1 MTSVA
6 EPREAPRT
14 SVLRR
19 VLLLLPLA
27 VFLGLAGLFLLRL
40 GAGDPSIVP
49 SALIGR
55 PAPAIDLP
63 PLAGVPVPGLSS
75 ADLAAGHVTVLNVF
89 ASWCAEC
96 HQEHPA
102 LTALAQ
108 DPAFEAT
115 GASLAGLVYKD
126 DPDNARRYLGAKGNP
141 FARLGTDRSGRAG
154 IDFGV
159 YGVPETFVIRGDGVI
174 AYKLVGA
181 LTAENRPALMAA
193 IAAALPF
200 SRHAGEGGTAKP

>member
-1 MTSVA
+1 MTSIADGGEA
-6 EPREAPRT
+6 ERP
-14 SVLRR
+14 SVRR
-19 VLLLLPLA
+19 RILLLLPLA

-40 GAGDPSIVP
+40 GAGDPALVP

-55 PAPAIDLP
+55 RAPAIDLP
-63 PLAGVPVPGLSS
+63 PLAGLAVPGLST
-75 ADLAAGHVTVLNVF
+75 ADLSAGHVTVVNVF
-89 ASWCAEC
+89 ASWCVEC
-96 HQEHPA
+96 HDEHPA

-108 DPAFEAT
+108 DPAFQAT
-115 GASLAGLVYKD
+115 GASLVGLVYKD

-181 LTAENRPALMAA
+181 VTPDNRPALMAA
-193 IAAALPF
+193 ITAAAA
-200 SRHAGEGGTAKP
+200 R

>member
-1 MTSVA
+1 MTSIA
-6 EPREAPRT
+6 DPREAT
-14 SVLRR
+14 SSLRR
-19 VLLLLPLA
+19 RLLLLLPLV

-55 PAPAIDLP
+55 PAPVIDLP
-63 PLAGVPVPGLSS
+63 PLAGLPVPGLST

-102 LTALAQ
+102 LADLAQ
-108 DPAFEAT
+108 DPAFEAS

-181 LTAENRPALMAA
+181 LTPDNRPALMAA
-193 IAAALPF
+193 IEAAAA
-200 SRHAGEGGTAKP
+200 H

>member
-1 MTSVA
+1 MTSMA
-6 EPREAPRT
+6 DTGEAPR
-14 SVLRR
+14 SSIRRR

-40 GAGDPSIVP
+40 RAGDPSIVP
-49 SALIGR
+49 SALIGQ

-63 PLAGVPVPGLSS
+63 PLAGLQVPGLST

-96 HQEHPA
+96 HEEHPA
-102 LTALAQ
+102 LTDLAQ
-108 DPAFEAT
+108 DPAFQAS
-115 GASLAGLVYKD
+115 GAILAGLVYKD

-159 YGVPETFVIRGDGVI
+159 YGVPETFVIRGDGMI

-181 LTAENRPALMAA
+181 LTSDNRPALMAA
-193 IAAALPF
+193 IAAAA
-200 SRHAGEGGTAKP
+200 H

>member
-6 EPREAPRT
+6 DPRQEPRP
-14 SVLRR
+14 SLRR
-19 VLLLLPLA
+19 RALLLLPLA
-27 VFLGLAGLFLLRL
+27 VFLGLTGLFLLRL
-40 GAGDPSIVP
+40 GAGDPSLVP

-63 PLAGVPVPGLSS
+63 PLAGLPVPGLST
-75 ADLAAGHVTVLNVF
+75 ADLVAGHVTVLNVF

-96 HQEHPA
+96 HDEHPA
-102 LTALAQ
+102 LTALTQ
-108 DPAFEAT
+108 DPAFKAA

-181 LTAENRPALMAA
+181 VTRENRPTLMAA
-193 IAAALPF
+193 IAAAA
-200 SRHAGEGGTAKP
+200 H